1 MFYSVKIDKI
11 SLLSKQLQDFNVC
24 LISNAHPLLTAKL
37 DFNSLALTFILHVIP
52 DSIANFTV

>member
-37 DFNSLALTFILHVIP
+37 QFNSLALTFILFVIP

>member
-24 LISNAHPLLTAKL
+24 LICNAHPLLTAKL
-37 DFNSLALTFILHVIP
+37 QFNSLGLTFILFVIP